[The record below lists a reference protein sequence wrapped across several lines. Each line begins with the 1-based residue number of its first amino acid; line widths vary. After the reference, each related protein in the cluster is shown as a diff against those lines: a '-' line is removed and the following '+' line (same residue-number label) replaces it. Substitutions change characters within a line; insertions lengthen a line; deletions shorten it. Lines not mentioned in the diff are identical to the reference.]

1 MNISE
6 MGLRRLAQW
15 EGEIKDNGKHVAY
28 DDAAGY
34 LTIGIG
40 HLLTEE
46 ELETGYILIRG
57 ILVDWNL
64 DGLFDEE
71 AFALLNQDL
80 QWAQDAVNKN
90 VKVFLLQNQFD
101 SLASFVFNIGETN
114 FRSSTLLRILNEA
127 NYIEVPNQLK
137 RWNKADGKIL
147 RGLII
152 RRQHEIDQWNDL
164 I

>member
-1 MNISE
+1 MRISE
-6 MGLRRLAQW
+6 TGLRRLAQW
-15 EGEIKDNGKHVAY
+15 EGEIKDDGKHVAY

-34 LTIGIG
+34 PTIGIG

-46 ELETGYILIRG
+46 ELKTGHILIEG
-57 ILVDWNL
+57 KLIDWGW

-71 AFALLNQDL
+71 AFSLLGQDL

-101 SLASFVFNIGETN
+101 TLVSFVFNVGETN
-114 FRSSTLLRILNEA
+114 FRSSTLLRVLNEA
-127 NYIEVPNQLK
+127 NYAEVPNQLK

-152 RRQHEIDQWNDL
+152 RRQHEIDQWNE
-164 I
+164 

>member
-1 MNISE
+1 MMQISE
-6 MGLRRLAQW
+6 IGLRRLAQW
-15 EGEIKDNGKHVAY
+15 EGEIKNNGKHVAY

-46 ELETGYILIRG
+46 ELETGHILIED
-57 ILVDWNL
+57 ILVDWEL

-71 AFALLNQDL
+71 AFDLLEQDL

-101 SLASFVFNIGETN
+101 SPASFVFNVGETN
-114 FRSSTLLRILNEA
+114 FRLSTLLRVLNEA
-127 NYIEVPNQLK
+127 NYAEVPNQLK
-137 RWNKADGKIL
+137 RWNKAGGKTL

-152 RRQHEIDQWNDL
+152 RRQHEIDQWNE
-164 I
+164 